1 MKINQG
7 FRHVELSF
15 FCRLKSKETLQHS
28 VGLIEKSRGEIT
40 RGHHKPC
47 SEAAHQSVNNSG
59 LLKSRALFKSQQVN
73 IENRLGQAIA
83 WLNER

>member
-1 MKINQG
+1 MA
-7 FRHVELSF
+7 
-15 FCRLKSKETLQHS
+15 QHP

-40 RGHHKPC
+40 GGHHKPC

-73 IENRLGQAIA
+73 IENPLGQAIA
-83 WLNER
+83 WLNERCNGALKTRCSPDHF